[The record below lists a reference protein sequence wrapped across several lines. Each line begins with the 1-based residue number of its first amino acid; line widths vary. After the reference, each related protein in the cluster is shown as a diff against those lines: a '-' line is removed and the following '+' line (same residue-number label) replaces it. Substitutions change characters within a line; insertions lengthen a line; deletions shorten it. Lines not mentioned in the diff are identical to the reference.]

1 MAECKKVNIPRVD
14 NTELECEE
22 YYKAECLY
30 ITNLS
35 QELREYF
42 NLPETAPMV
51 EVLEKTMEAIKD
63 IRSRL
68 TNLENE

>member
-22 YYKAECLY
+22 FFKAECLY
-30 ITNLS
+30 ITSLK
-35 QELREYF
+35 QELKDYF
-42 NLPETAPMV
+42 LLPETAPV
-51 EVLEKTMEAIKD
+51 TEVLESVMEAIKE

-68 TNLENE
+68 TNLESE